1 MRVLWPAVL
10 ALLLVGCA
18 TTPVP
23 SSSATPV
30 APDRILAPE
39 LAKPQAGRAMLV
51 VTRDKG
57 FLMSGCGATVFIDGV
72 KVAKIF
78 QREQLRLFVEEG
90 DHLVGVSGD
99 EGICLGGSD
108 QAPITVTRA
117 KPVLLRI
124 AAGNGLSVKIEPS
137 AF

>member
-1 MRVLWPAVL
+1 MRVIGLAATALVL
-10 ALLLVGCA
+10 AGCA

-30 APDRILAPE
+30 PEERILAPDFTR
-39 LAKPQAGRAMLV
+39 PQQGFAMLV

-57 FLMSGCGATVFIDGV
+57 FLIATCEATFFVDGV
-72 KVAKIF
+72 KVAKLL
-78 QREQLRLFVEEG
+78 QKEQLRLFVEEG
-90 DHLVGVSGD
+90 KHLVGVTGD
-99 EGICLGGSD
+99 QGICLGGAD
-108 QAPITVTRA
+108 QQSIEVTRA

-124 AAGNGLSVKIEPS
+124 AAGNGLGLKIEPS

>member
-1 MRVLWPAVL
+1 MR
-10 ALLLVGCA
+10 LVGLIAAAILLAACA

-30 APDRILAPE
+30 PPERILAPE
-39 LAKPQAGRAMLV
+39 FTKAHEGLAMLV

-57 FLMSGCGATVFIDGV
+57 FFIASCEATVFIDGI
-72 KVAKIF
+72 KVAKLL
-78 QREQLRLFVEEG
+78 QREQLRMFVEEG
-90 DHLVGVSGD
+90 EHLVGVAADQGV
-99 EGICLGGSD
+99 CLGGSD
-108 QAPITVTRA
+108 QAPIKVTRA

-124 AAGNGLSVKIEPS
+124 AAGNGFGVKIEPS

>member
-1 MRVLWPAVL
+1 
-10 ALLLVGCA
+10 
-18 TTPVP
+18 
-23 SSSATPV
+23 
-30 APDRILAPE
+30 
-39 LAKPQAGRAMLV
+39 MLV

-57 FLMSGCGATVFIDGV
+57 YLMSGCGATVFIDGI

-108 QAPITVTRA
+108 QAPVKVSRA

-124 AAGNGLSVKIEPS
+124 SAGNGLSMKIVPS